1 MEHEPTSLTRE
12 QIQEILPHREPFI
25 FIDRIV
31 AIEYGVRAVG
41 MLDDF
46 GKAQY
51 EYWVRGHF
59 PGFPVVPGAILVE
72 ALAEVGAV
80 AALGL
85 PENRGKVAMLTG
97 LDHWRFRRAALPGSQ
112 VRLETELTRMRRHF
126 GLGHARALDVDGNV
140 IA

>member
-25 FIDRIV
+25 FIDRII

-51 EYWVRGHF
+51 EYWVKGHF

-80 AALGL
+80 AALGM
-85 PENRGKVAMLTG
+85 PENAGKIAMLTG
-97 LDHWRFRRAALPGSQ
+97 VDHMRFRHPALPGDV
-112 VRLETELTRMRRHF
+112 VRLEAELTRMRSRF
-126 GLGHARALDVDGNV
+126 GTGHVRAVNQHG
-140 IA
+140 